1 MQNCKPSKP
10 KMWWVRF
17 SLLER
22 VGGGFRALLAAPSSL
37 KTQRGPLAC
46 PGPGPFPNH
55 PPTPSKSW
63 PPFSWFRA
71 DSAENLFTNYLNIIR
86 TEPRVCWAEKEWRH
100 FSAVKTQAQCASK
113 SGLRIL
119 LELLN
124 LYVTRQLRMYINPT
138 NFQLH
143 GPSILYN
150 SLVLRIWAF
159 LSDKDPTFQNL
170 CTHILLYT
178 GFPNLCWTICVLD
191 WRIHK
196 KMNIFYFKY
205 VLLSYFFFYL
215 FFDSMTCKYCTGL
228 DLEPTKNVRI
238 RISNTGIDRII
249 CFCATKSGLRNW
261 L

>member
-1 MQNCKPSKP
+1 M
-10 KMWWVRF
+10 
-17 SLLER
+17 
-22 VGGGFRALLAAPSSL
+22 
-37 KTQRGPLAC
+37 

-124 LYVTRQLRMYINPT
+124 LYFTRQLRMYINPT

-215 FFDSMTCKYCTGL
+215 FFDSMTCKYCTVQGRIWNPPKKSGSGSATLALIELFVFVQQNL
-228 DLEPTKNVRI
+228 DC
-238 RISNTGIDRII
+238 GIDYRTKLMAATRQLNLAA
-249 CFCATKSGLRNW
+249 CTCAVNLNSLS
-261 L
+261 LPED